1 MRTLEI
7 KFENIKQPNQ
17 LLAFLNKSNIE
28 YVIKDSDG
36 FFTQIFTEKEPTHAH
51 KNEVNTLSNES
62 DNDPWDAAINGKMIG
77 ALASKSSSFDFLNAD
92 EEDIYSETD
101 LKVKY

>member
-28 YVIKDSDG
+28 YVIKDSNS
-36 FFTQIFTEKEPTHAH
+36 FSAQIFAEKEPTKMY
-51 KNEVNTLSNES
+51 KNEVNALSNES
-62 DNDPWDAAINGKMIG
+62 DNDHWDEAINGKTIG
-77 ALASKSSSFDFLNAD
+77 ALVSKSSSFDFLNAD
-92 EEDIYSETD
+92 EENIYSEAD
-101 LKVKY
+101 LKIKY